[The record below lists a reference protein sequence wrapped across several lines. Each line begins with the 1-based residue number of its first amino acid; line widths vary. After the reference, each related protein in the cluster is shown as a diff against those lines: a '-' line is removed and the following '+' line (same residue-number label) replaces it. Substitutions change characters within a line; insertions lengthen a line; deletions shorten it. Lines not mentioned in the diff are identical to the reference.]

1 MVRLISGL
9 NIHVPCIDMVL
20 SLPCGCGPPNIIC
33 GEDELDIICVCVPIH
48 LEEQVFGTIFRALV
62 HNHLP
67 ES

>member
-33 GEDELDIICVCVPIH
+33 GEDELDILCVCVPIH
-48 LEEQVFGTIFRALV
+48 
-62 HNHLP
+62 
-67 ES
+67 